1 MFMYGRNQHNI
12 VKQLSSKKFDYLKQ
26 NLKMNCVS
34 YNLSRNRMFNNK
46 NPKTGKG
53 EIDIY
58 CFKFLKLYM

>member
-1 MFMYGRNQHNI
+1 MH
-12 VKQLSSKKFDYLKQ
+12 
-26 NLKMNCVS
+26 CVS
-34 YNLSRNRMFNNK
+34 YNLSRNKTFNNK